1 MMEEKKAVAV
11 FLTALMSPFKTSLTK
26 RTLFAENFLL
36 QYTYAKVF
44 FFVYFN
50 SNSALSNETFASTMY

>member
-1 MMEEKKAVAV
+1 MEEKKAVAV

-44 FFVYFN
+44 FRI
-50 SNSALSNETFASTMY
+50 LQLK